1 MTTRNLDA
9 LFEPKAIALIGAS
22 NQPRSV
28 GQVLARNLFEA
39 GFPGPVMAVNPH
51 EQAVRSTLNYRSVA
65 DLPVVPDLAVIATPP
80 KTVPGLIAELGGR
93 GCRAAVVVTAGF
105 GEGEGGAGHALQEEM
120 LQAAE
125 PHLMRILG
133 PNCIGFISPAKG
145 INASFVHLTPK
156 AGDLAFVTQSG
167 AIATAV
173 LDWATARGFGF
184 SHVLSLGDMAD
195 IDFGDLLDYL
205 ALDPATRAILLYVES
220 IRDARKFMS
229 AGRIAARTKPVI
241 VIKSGRSAAGAKA
254 ALSHTGA
261 LAGADHVYD
270 AAFRR
275 AGMLRVF
282 ELRELFEAVAT
293 LSSGQTAAGDRL
305 AILTNGGGAGVLAT
319 DALEELGGRL
329 ATLSAGTIAALDGVL
344 PPTWSR
350 ANPVDL
356 IGDASGE
363 RYGKALGAVLLDHD
377 TDAVLVMNCPTA
389 VADSLDAAKAV
400 VEHLASHDRMPAFT
414 CWLGETATLESRRL
428 FAENRIP
435 TYETPNEAV
444 RAFMQ
449 LVAYRRN
456 QDLLLETPAVDADLP
471 PPDRKAART
480 VIETAIAEKRSVLT
494 EPEAKSVLIAYGI
507 PTVLTRTAADPAGA
521 RRAAEEIGRPV
532 ALKIL
537 SPDISHKSDVGGVRL
552 DLDTPE
558 AVEAAAREMLV
569 HVGQRMPK
577 ARLAGFTVEEMVSR
591 RGAVELL
598 VGVAGDATFGP
609 VILFGQGGTA
619 AELIGDRAVGL
630 PPLNPILAGE
640 MIART
645 RIARLLGGYRDR
657 PPVDID
663 AVKATLV
670 KLSQMVVDF
679 AEIAELDIN
688 PLIADDQG
696 VLALD
701 ARIVVKAATGKATD
715 RLAIQPY
722 PAELAHRIRLESG
735 LSCLVRAI
743 RPEDKPLLLDL
754 VARSSPEDIR
764 LRFFA
769 PLKTIQSGMAAR
781 LSQIDY
787 SREMAL
793 VAVATDPETARDA
806 VLGVA
811 RFIADPDFE
820 TAEYAIMVRSDQKG
834 RGLGYELMTEL
845 IAYARSR
852 GLKTLHGDV
861 LRENVTMLQM
871 AEELGFVRTD
881 TDAPEVVRVTIDLA
895 NLKPPQ
901 PART

>member
-28 GQVLARNLFEA
+28 GAVLARNLFEA
-39 GFPGPVMAVNPH
+39 GFAGPIMAVNPH
-51 EQAVRSTLNYRSVA
+51 ELAVRSTINYRSVA
-65 DLPVVPDLAVIATPP
+65 ELPISPDLAVLATPP
-80 KTVPGLIAELGGR
+80 ATVPGLIAELGQR

-105 GEGEGGAGHALQEEM
+105 GEGDRAEGHELRDRM
-120 LQAAE
+120 LRAAR

-133 PNCIGFISPAKG
+133 PNCIGFISPGKG
-145 INASFVHLTPK
+145 INASFAHLTPV

-220 IRDARKFMS
+220 IHDARKFMS
-229 AGRIAARTKPVI
+229 AGRIAARSKPVI
-241 VIKSGRSAAGAKA
+241 VIKSGRSAAGAMA

-319 DALEELGGRL
+319 DALEEHDGRL
-329 ATLSAGTIAALDGVL
+329 AVLSAETMAELDAVL
-344 PPTWSR
+344 PATWSR

-363 RYGKALGAVLLDHD
+363 RYGKALSAVLLDRN

-389 VADSLDAAKAV
+389 VVDSLDGAKAV
-400 VEHLASHDRMPAFT
+400 VECLESRDRMPAFT
-414 CWLGETATLESRRL
+414 CWLGETATIESRRL
-428 FAENRIP
+428 FAANRLP
-435 TYETPNEAV
+435 TYEPPNEAV

-449 LVAYRRN
+449 LVSYRRN
-456 QDLLLETPAVDADLP
+456 QDLLLETPAGDADLP
-471 PPDRKAART
+471 PPDRESARAIIAT
-480 VIETAIAEKRSVLT
+480 VLAEGRTMLT
-494 EPEAKSVLIAYGI
+494 EPEAKAVLVAYAI
-507 PTVLTRTAADPAGA
+507 PTVVTRTAADPAGA
-521 RRAAEEIGRPV
+521 RRAAEAIGRPV

-552 DLDTPE
+552 DLDTPA
-558 AVEAAAREMLV
+558 AVEEAAREMLA
-569 HVGQRMPK
+569 HISARLPK
-577 ARLAGFTVEEMVSR
+577 ARIGGFAVEEMVSR

-598 VGVAGDATFGP
+598 VGIADDATFGP

-640 MIART
+640 MIGRT
-645 RIARLLGGYRDR
+645 RIARLLGGYRGR
-657 PPVDID
+657 PPVAIAD
-663 AVKATLV
+663 VQSTLV
-670 KLSQMVVDF
+670 KLSQMVIDL
-679 AEIAELDIN
+679 AEIVELDIN
-688 PLIADDQG
+688 PLLADEDG

-701 ARIVVKAATGKATD
+701 ARIVVRPSTGAAID
-715 RLAIQPY
+715 RLAIHPY
-722 PAELAHRIRLESG
+722 PAELAHEIALPSG
-735 LSCLVRAI
+735 LACTVRPI
-743 RPEDKPLLLDL
+743 RPEDKPLLLDM
-754 VARSSPEDIR
+754 VSHSSSDDIR
-764 LRFFA
+764 LRFFGA
-769 PLKTIQSGMAAR
+769 LKSIQSGMAAR

-793 VAVATDPETARDA
+793 VAVAPAPETGKDEI
-806 VLGVA
+806 LGVA
-811 RFIADPDFE
+811 RFIADPNFE
-820 TAEYAIMVRSDQKG
+820 TAEFAVMVRTDQKG

-845 IAYARSR
+845 IAYARSHELR
-852 GLKTLHGDV
+852 ILHGEV
-861 LRENVTMLQM
+861 LRENATMLQM
-871 AEELGFVRTD
+871 TRELGFAQED
-881 TDAPEVVRVTIDLA
+881 TDAPEIVKVTIDLA
-895 NLKPPQ
+895 GQ
-901 PART
+901 ADA

>member
-65 DLPVVPDLAVIATPP
+65 ELPVVPDLAVIATPP
-80 KTVPGLIAELGGR
+80 KTVPGLIAELGQR

-105 GEGEGGAGHALQEEM
+105 GEGEAGAGHALQEEM

-220 IRDARKFMS
+220 VRDARKFMS
-229 AGRIAARTKPVI
+229 AGRIAARSKPVI

-319 DALEELGGRL
+319 DALEEHGGRL
-329 ATLSAGTIAALDGVL
+329 ATLSAETMAALDAVL

-363 RYGKALGAVLLDHD
+363 RYGKALGAVLLDRD
-377 TDAVLVMNCPTA
+377 TDAILVMNCPTA

-400 VEHLASHDRMPAFT
+400 VEHLRSRDRMPAFT

-456 QDLLLETPAVDADLP
+456 QDLLLEAPAAEADLP
-471 PPDRKAART
+471 PPDRKAARA
-480 VIETAIAEKRSVLT
+480 VIETVLAEKRSVLT
-494 EPEAKSVLIAYGI
+494 EPEAKAVLVAYGI

-521 RRAAEEIGRPV
+521 RRAAEEIGPPV

-558 AVEAAAREMLV
+558 AVENAAREMLV

-630 PPLNPILAGE
+630 PPLNSILAGE
-640 MIART
+640 MMART

-688 PLIADDQG
+688 PLIADAAG

-701 ARIVVKAATGKATD
+701 ARIVVKPAAGKATA

-722 PAELAHRIRLESG
+722 PAELAHRITLESG
-735 LSCLVRAI
+735 LTALVRAI

-793 VAVATDPETARDA
+793 VAVATDPDTAKDA

-811 RFIADPDFE
+811 RFIADPNFE

-852 GLKTLHGDV
+852 GLKTIHGDV

-871 AEELGFVRTD
+871 AGELGFVQAD
-881 TDAPEVVRVTIDLA
+881 TDSPEVVRVTIDLT
-895 NLKPPQ
+895 KPVPPQ
-901 PART
+901 PAST